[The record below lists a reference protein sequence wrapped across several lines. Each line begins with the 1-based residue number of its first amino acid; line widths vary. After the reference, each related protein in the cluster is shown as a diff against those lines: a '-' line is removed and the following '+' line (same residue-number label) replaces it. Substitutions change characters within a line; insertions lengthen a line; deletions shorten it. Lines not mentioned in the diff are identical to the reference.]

1 MATWIALLALLLGVV
16 AIAYAWKLQQELATA
31 TRRLDRYNRALF
43 DAGDE
48 LRRLREALAETAA
61 QLRVEIKRSGQSN
74 EPLFQPTT
82 TIREAGLL
90 HPQAQQVMAGLH
102 LGGCSSCAVEPEMT
116 LAQACA
122 EHGVDLEQLLRNLN
136 LLVGGTISQQTE
148 QPLLRKLPNIE
159 LVEREVV

>member
-1 MATWIALLALLLGVV
+1 MLAWLALLLALV
-16 AIAYAWKLQQELATA
+16 AIGYAWKLQQELTTI

-48 LRRLREALAETAA
+48 VRRLREEMAETTA
-61 QLRVEIKRSGQSN
+61 QLRVEIKRRSS

-82 TIREAGLL
+82 TIREADLL
-90 HPQAQQVMAGLH
+90 HPQAQQLMAGLH

-122 EHGVDLEQLLRNLN
+122 EHGVDLATLLQNLN
-136 LLVGGTISQQTE
+136 LLVEGNNGGAAE
-148 QPLLRKLPNIE
+148 RPPLLKLPNIE
-159 LVEREVV
+159 IVEREVV